1 MTPFREDYTL
11 DLTSMGGIADLYNQY
26 LIRFARKQ
34 GHDLI
39 DLAAA
44 MPAGTA
50 SFYDDV
56 HFNTEGARRVANV
69 LTDELIAGACG
80 FAAYPEMG
88 AGRHRALRE

>member
-1 MTPFREDYTL
+1 MTPPNEDYTL
-11 DLTSMGGIADLYNQY
+11 DLTSMGGIADLYNQH

-44 MPAGTA
+44 MPANFE

-56 HFNTEGARRVANV
+56 HFNTEGARRVAQV
-69 LTDELIAGACG
+69 LTDGVMAGACG
-80 FAAYPEMG
+80 
-88 AGRHRALRE
+88 LTD